1 MSSLD
6 KMLSLLDVFT
16 PAAPVW
22 STDDLIR
29 YAGVPTSTCYR
40 YIKALHTA
48 GFLARV
54 GNGSYALGARV
65 LELDRTMRLCD
76 PIYIAGSPVIR
87 RLTSETGHSTLLC
100 ILFSDSVVCVQEALG
115 QNAPPQLFNRGQRRP
130 LVAGASAKIIL
141 AHLPLHQLRALFAK
155 HRKAIA
161 AVGLGADWERFKQ
174 ALKQIRQAGYAMT
187 SGEYNPGVLSIAA
200 PLFNRSGDVLGS
212 LAIAASTSHV
222 NPVQFRDYAGVVV
235 EAGKEVSARIATV
248 SDTVVD
254 LPARAVG

>member
-6 KMLSLLDVFT
+6 KMLGLLDVFT

-22 STDDLIR
+22 STEDLIR
-29 YAGVPTSTCYR
+29 YTGVPTSTCYR
-40 YIKALHTA
+40 YIKSLHTA

-54 GNGSYALGARV
+54 GNGSYVLGPRV

-87 RLTSETGHSTLLC
+87 ELTSETGHSTLLC
-100 ILFSDSVVCVQEALG
+100 ILFSDSVMCVQEALG
-115 QNAPPQLFNRGQRRP
+115 QHAPSQLFSRGQRRP

-141 AHLPLHQLRALFAK
+141 AHLPPHQLRVLYAK

-161 AVGLGADWERFKQ
+161 AVGLGADWDRFRQ
-174 ALKQIRQAGYAMT
+174 SIKQIRQAGFVMT

-200 PLFNRSGDVLGS
+200 PLFNRGGDVLGS
-212 LAIAASTSHV
+212 LAVAASSSHV
-222 NPVQFRDYAGVVV
+222 DPAQFRALADRVV
-235 EAGKEVSARIATV
+235 EAGREVSTRIATV
-248 SDTVVD
+248 SNAVD